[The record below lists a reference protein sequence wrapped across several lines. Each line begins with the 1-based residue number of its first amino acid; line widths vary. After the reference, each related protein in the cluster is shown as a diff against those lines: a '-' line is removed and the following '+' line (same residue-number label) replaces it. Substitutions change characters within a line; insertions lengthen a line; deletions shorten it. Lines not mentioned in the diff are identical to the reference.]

1 MKHEALEQGQDL
13 YAVWSPPHGEYGET
27 AGAKVGF
34 GDTTAIK
41 VGRLSGPMGWYDVA
55 EVYEGEEVVAIH
67 PLHFMDT
74 IRAVPFPETEN
85 PF

>member
-1 MKHEALEQGQDL
+1 MKHEALKQGQDL

-34 GDTTAIK
+34 DATTAIK
-41 VGRLSGPMGWYDVA
+41 VGRMSGPMGWYDVA
-55 EVYEGEEVVAIH
+55 EVYEDEEVVAVH
-67 PLHFMDT
+67 PLHYMEI
-74 IRAVPFPETEN
+74 IRTTPFPDS